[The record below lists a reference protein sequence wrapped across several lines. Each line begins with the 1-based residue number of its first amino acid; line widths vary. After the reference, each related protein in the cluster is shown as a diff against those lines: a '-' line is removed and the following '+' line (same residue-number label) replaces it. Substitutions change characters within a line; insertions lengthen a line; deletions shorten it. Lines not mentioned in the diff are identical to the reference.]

1 MFLKPHFQVSMKC
14 LSDPSWE
21 EKAFAEDA
29 ARCLRGCIWPPRSYS
44 CSFCSRVFR
53 SAQALGGHMN
63 VHRRDR
69 AKLKQS
75 TSYHYS
81 IVEENQKGQSFG
93 SDSAAKRCFNDVVSC
108 SDDVETG
115 LSVGLS
121 TSVLFE
127 NRQINKRPKVVAVS
141 ALQCSPL
148 RWEGIEL
155 KPAGSI
161 EGLDLELR
169 LGVL

>member
-1 MFLKPHFQVSMKC
+1 MKYS
-14 LSDPSWE
+14 SDNTSWE

-44 CSFCSRVFR
+44 CSFCGRVFR

-69 AKLKQS
+69 ARLKQS
-75 TSYHYS
+75 SSDHST
-81 IVEENQKGQSFG
+81 VEDEQKGQSFG
-93 SDSAAKRCFNDVVSC
+93 SDSAAKRSFNDV
-108 SDDVETG
+108 ETR

-121 TSVLFE
+121 TSVLFQ
-127 NRQINKRPKVVAVS
+127 NRQAVSCNEEAVDNKRPKV
-141 ALQCSPL
+141 
-148 RWEGIEL
+148 
-155 KPAGSI
+155 AGSI

>member
-1 MFLKPHFQVSMKC
+1 MKC
-14 LSDPSWE
+14 LSDSSWE

-29 ARCLRGCIWPPRSYS
+29 ARCSRGYVWPPRSYS
-44 CSFCSRVFR
+44 CTFCGREFR

-75 TSYHYS
+75 IYDHHS
-81 IVEENQKGQSFG
+81 IDDHSTAKRSFG
-93 SDSAAKRCFNDVVSC
+93 DMISGS
-108 SDDVETG
+108 VETS

-121 TSVLFE
+121 SASVLFQNQQTAGCCNKE
-127 NRQINKRPKVVAVS
+127 AVDNKRPKVAVS
-141 ALQCSPL
+141 AWRYSPL
-148 RWEGIEL
+148 QWRVLEL

>member
-1 MFLKPHFQVSMKC
+1 MFLKPHFQVPTKYS
-14 LSDPSWE
+14 SWE

-69 AKLKQS
+69 ARLKQS
-75 TSYHYS
+75 GSDHS
-81 IVEENQKGQSFG
+81 SVEDEQKGL
-93 SDSAAKRCFNDVVSC
+93 KRSFNDV
-108 SDDVETG
+108 ETS

-121 TSVLFE
+121 TSVLFR
-127 NRQINKRPKVVAVS
+127 NRQAVDNKRPKVAVS
-141 ALQCSPL
+141 ALQCSAL
-148 RWEGIEL
+148 EL

>member
-1 MFLKPHFQVSMKC
+1 MKYS
-14 LSDPSWE
+14 SDPSWE

-69 AKLKQS
+69 ARLKQS
-75 TSYHYS
+75 SSDHST
-81 IVEENQKGQSFG
+81 VEDEQKGL
-93 SDSAAKRCFNDVVSC
+93 KRSFNDV
-108 SDDVETG
+108 ETS

-121 TSVLFE
+121 TSVLFR
-127 NRQINKRPKVVAVS
+127 NRQAVSCNEEAVDNKRPKVAVS
-141 ALQCSPL
+141 ALQCSAL
-148 RWEGIEL
+148 EL